1 MAKRKKIEEQAVEIV
16 EKQIKVVR
24 DMTKRNNTTIA
35 RMIRNNEI
43 PQDNWEYWVRKMG
56 YDVRAI
62 RILLGGDF

>member
-1 MAKRKKIEEQAVEIV
+1 MRKTKKIEEQAVEIV

-43 PQDNWEYWVRKMG
+43 PQDNWEYWIRKMG

>member
-1 MAKRKKIEEQAVEIV
+1 MRKTKKIEEQAVEIV

-62 RILLGGDF
+62 RILLGGDL

>member
-1 MAKRKKIEEQAVEIV
+1 MAKKKKIEEAAVEIV
-16 EKQIKVVR
+16 DKQIKIVR
-24 DMTKRNNTTIA
+24 DMTKRNNATIA

-62 RILLGGDF
+62 RVLLGGDF